1 MARLQLPAPGS
12 QIGRRKGESS
22 TPRWSF
28 GSKTISFPR
37 MKKQYGPFNARDAGN
52 IEKLLTEAGAEF
64 TRTLDDELFRQ
75 QNEKFSQVD
84 PLLGGVKEDFAC
96 IYFDIAD
103 SDVLRLHDEIGAYGI
118 DPSNFVAEKAPVDFD
133 HSAHYC
139 PQCDYEQDGPGLC
152 PKHQEKL
159 LSDDEWLKL
168 KNAKTEPNAKSG
180 LILIVVI
187 VALSIFFLFRG

>member
-1 MARLQLPAPGS
+1 
-12 QIGRRKGESS
+12 
-22 TPRWSF
+22 
-28 GSKTISFPR
+28 
-37 MKKQYGPFNARDAGN
+37 MKKQYGPFNARDAAN
-52 IEKLLTEAGAEF
+52 IEKLLTAADAEY
-64 TRTLDDELFRQ
+64 TRTVDEDLFRQ
-75 QNEKFSQVD
+75 QNEKFQQVD

-96 IYFDIAD
+96 VYFDIGD
-103 SDVLRLHDEIGAYGI
+103 SDILRLRDEIGAYGI

-139 PQCDYEQDGPGLC
+139 PKCDYEKDGPGLC

-168 KNAKTEPNAKSG
+168 KNTKTEGDSKGS

-187 VALSIFFLFRG
+187 AALAIFFLFK